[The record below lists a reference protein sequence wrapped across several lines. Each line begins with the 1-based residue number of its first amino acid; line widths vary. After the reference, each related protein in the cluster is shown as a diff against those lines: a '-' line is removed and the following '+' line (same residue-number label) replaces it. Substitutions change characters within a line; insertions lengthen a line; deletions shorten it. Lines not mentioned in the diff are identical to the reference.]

1 MPLVLYMRVNK
12 HRKWSLAETLGAC
25 TKGTFSNNTCIF
37 DKVSHW
43 GQISVLILQER
54 LSFAFYQLSSEVKW
68 CFGKLFTAEPHPC
81 WWIPMA
87 CSSCKVKRQP
97 ETLHSLYPA
106 PQGHS
111 PLKSNL
117 QLLLSPL
124 AQSDQIHFLPV
135 ILLLLAR
142 AFIFLQLR
150 QYKMKHLQ
158 SKAFFSFFNFHRNY
172 V

>member
-1 MPLVLYMRVNK
+1 MWHQSMLLVLYMRVNK
-12 HRKWSLAETLGAC
+12 HRKWSLAETLGFY
-25 TKGTFSNNTCIF
+25 TKGTLSNNMYIL
-37 DKVSHW
+37 DKVNHYV
-43 GQISVLILQER
+43 QINILILQER
-54 LSFAFYQLSSEVKW
+54 WSFAFYQLFSEVRW
-68 CFGKLFTAEPHPC
+68 CFGKLSTAEPHPC

-124 AQSDQIHFLPV
+124 VHSDQIRFLPV
-135 ILLLLAR
+135 ILLLLY
-142 AFIFLQLR
+142 L
-150 QYKMKHLQ
+150 
-158 SKAFFSFFNFHRNY
+158 
-172 V
+172 